1 MQESPPYSIGQI
13 ARFRYPKSN
22 NLNNLRPIYADRSV
36 LITSVRDV
44 ARSGLHPVS
53 LMKRPMKA
61 RGRWLITGLCLDT
74 HQERS
79 FYVESMLEHKR
90 DTWLTFGLF
99 DPAEPNI
106 EVVRY
111 GIFAPTV
118 TDRRFMASVV
128 GKFNDYLESDFE
140 NEFSVAVFPVDNS
153 ANIHRLIQE
162 AQAV

>member
-1 MQESPPYSIGQI
+1 VSNGLTKSLQGIHSPGTVAFTRIGDRQMQESPPYSIGQI

-106 EVVRY
+106 EISKTNSRL
-111 GIFAPTV
+111 
-118 TDRRFMASVV
+118 RFSR
-128 GKFNDYLESDFE
+128 ST
-140 NEFSVAVFPVDNS
+140 
-153 ANIHRLIQE
+153 IRLISID
-162 AQAV
+162 